1 MVAGNDTSDNPT
13 DNTSDNNG
21 WRIDDLARRAK
32 VSVDTVRFYLREG
45 LLPPARRI
53 GRLTLF
59 GPAHLARLQQ
69 VRALQARHFNLGAIR
84 QLIENDRL
92 GVVETLFAADEGTY
106 TREELVRRSGLDDGL
121 VARLEAVGYLAEPAA
136 EGREA
141 YDDADL
147 HALRAVAELIE
158 LGLPV
163 DVVVALAAIHVRHF
177 EALHN
182 EVRELFAAPGDRWPE
197 GAWEA
202 FQTDLEERVRAL
214 LPAAERLARY
224 VRQRTLQRMT
234 MSLLRDEHADE

>member
-1 MVAGNDTSDNPT
+1 MVE
-13 DNTSDNNG
+13 SDNNG
-21 WRIDDLARRAK
+21 WRIDDLAQRAR
-32 VSVDTVRFYLREG
+32 VSVDTIRFYLREG

-59 GPAHLARLQQ
+59 GPAHLLRLQQ
-69 VRALQARHFNLGAIR
+69 VRELQARHFNLGAIR

-92 GVVETLFAADEGTY
+92 GLVETLFSADEGAY
-106 TREELVRRSGLDDGL
+106 SRDDLVRLSGLDDDV
-121 VARLEAVGYLAEPAA
+121 VARLEAVGYLVEPAA

-141 YDDADL
+141 YDNTDL
-147 HALRAVAELIE
+147 QALRAVASLVE

-182 EVRELFAAPGDRWPE
+182 EVRELFAAPGEHWPE
-197 GAWEA
+197 GAWES
-202 FQTDLEERVRAL
+202 FQTDLDERVRAL
-214 LPAAERLARY
+214 LPAAERLAGY

-234 MSLLRDEHADE
+234 MSLLRAEQAEE